1 MIKYLSRYLPRH
13 SLDQIYKLHVRP
25 HFDYCDVIYH
35 IPNHEDPF
43 SGNTAVH
50 YLMSRLESVQ
60 YSAAL
65 AITGA
70 WKGTS
75 GDKIY
80 HELGWETLADRRWY
94 RRLTLFY
101 KIINGLT
108 PSYLKAIIPDATFH
122 RYGLR
127 HSDCIPSI
135 RHRNE
140 TFKNSFFPF
149 CIEGW
154 NHLDPEIRN
163 APSLAMFKS
172 RLIKLIRPNKYETYG
187 VYDPNGLR
195 FLTQLRVG
203 LSVLREHKFRHS
215 FCDTSDPMCLLNDGV
230 ENTEHYMLLC
240 QDFNQQRTLLFRK
253 VFDVLSEMGVNVND
267 LSQCALLHILLYG
280 DSRLNCTLN
289 RRIISA
295 TLEYISETG
304 RMN

>member
-1 MIKYLSRYLPRH
+1 MISARKGDKEGPRILS
-13 SLDQIYKLHVRP
+13 SLIGVLFGPTYFTV
-25 HFDYCDVIYH
+25 
-35 IPNHEDPF
+35 PNHEDPF

-65 AITGA
+65 AITGT

-75 GDKIY
+75 RDKIY

-101 KIINGLT
+101 KVINGLT

-127 HSDCIPSI
+127 HSDCIPSM
-135 RHRNE
+135 RHRTE
-140 TFKNSFFPF
+140 TFKNSCFPF

-163 APSLAMFKS
+163 APSLAIFKS

-187 VYDPNGLR
+187 VYYG
-195 FLTQLRVG
+195 G
-203 LSVLREHKFRHS
+203 RE
-215 FCDTSDPMCLLNDGV
+215 PP
-230 ENTEHYMLLC
+230 
-240 QDFNQQRTLLFRK
+240 
-253 VFDVLSEMGVNVND
+253 
-267 LSQCALLHILLYG
+267 
-280 DSRLNCTLN
+280 
-289 RRIISA
+289 
-295 TLEYISETG
+295 
-304 RMN
+304 